1 MRIIALL
8 FAGLVAYLAHMTGDP
23 VGTFIGG
30 IVVGMTFKEVMSDIH
45 FERMQKQQLDAQGK
59 EK

>member
-23 VGTFIGG
+23 IGALIGG
-30 IVVGMTFKEVMSDIH
+30 IVIGMTFSEVMDDLHLEHI
-45 FERMQKQQLDAQGK
+45 QKQHLDANK

>member
-8 FAGLVAYLAHMTGDP
+8 FAGLVAYLAHLTGDP
-23 VGTFIGG
+23 IGAFIGG

-45 FERMQKQQLDAQGK
+45 FERMQKQQLEANK